1 MMMVR
6 DEAGAELS
14 LRSGSLCCPAC
25 SGRLRPWGYARVR
38 SLRLTGGGT
47 RSWRPRRA
55 WCTACGTTQVLL
67 PASCLPRRHDEV
79 TTIGFALQ
87 AHAGGHGHRPIAS
100 SLGVPADTV
109 RGWLRA
115 ARARAEDLR
124 CLATRFLPQLD
135 PCLDAIVPRGSALA
149 DAVEALGLAAA
160 ASVRRLGYT
169 APPWQIIAAMTH
181 GRLLTGPLRT

>member
-1 MMMVR
+1 MMLVR
-6 DEAGAELS
+6 DEAAAELS
-14 LRSGSLCCPAC
+14 LRSGSLSCPAC

-38 SLRLTGGGT
+38 TVRLSGGGR

-55 WCTACGTTQVLL
+55 WCSDCAATQVLL
-67 PASCLPRRHDEV
+67 SASCLPRRQDEV
-79 TTIGFALQ
+79 TTIGSALQ
-87 AHAGGHGHRPIAS
+87 AHAVGHGHRRIAS

-115 ARARAEDLR
+115 AKAQAEELR

-135 PCLDAIVPRGSALA
+135 PCMAAVVPRGSALA

-160 ASVRRLGYT
+160 AAVRRLGYT
-169 APPWQIIAAMTH
+169 DPPWQIIAAMTR
-181 GRLLTGPLRT
+181 GQLLTGPLRT

>member
-1 MMMVR
+1 MIMVQ
-6 DEAGAELS
+6 DEAAAELS

-38 SLRLTGGGT
+38 SLRLSGAGT

-55 WCTACGTTQVLL
+55 WCTDCGATQVLL
-67 PASCLPRRHDEV
+67 PTNCLPRRHDEV

-87 AHAGGHGHRPIAS
+87 AHAVGHGHRRIAS
-100 SLGVPADTV
+100 SLGVPEDTV

-115 ARARAEDLR
+115 ARARAEELR
-124 CLATRFLPQLD
+124 CVAIRFLPQLD
-135 PCLDAIVPRGSALA
+135 PSMGPIVPQSSALA

-160 ASVRRLGYT
+160 AVVRRLGYT
-169 APPWQIIAAMTH
+169 TGPWQIIAAFTR
-181 GRLLTGPLRT
+181 GRLLTGSLQT

>member
-1 MMMVR
+1 MIMVL
-6 DEAGAELS
+6 DEAAAELS

-38 SLRLTGGGT
+38 SVRLTSGGT

-55 WCTACGTTQVLL
+55 CCADCGSTQVLL

-87 AHAGGHGHRPIAS
+87 ANAAGHGHRRIAS

-115 ARARAEDLR
+115 ANTRAEELR
-124 CLATRFLPQLD
+124 CLATRFLPRLD
-135 PCLDAIVPRGSALA
+135 PCMGPIFPQGSALA
-149 DAVEALGLAAA
+149 DALEALGLAAA

-169 APPWQIIAAMTH
+169 APPWQIIAAMTR